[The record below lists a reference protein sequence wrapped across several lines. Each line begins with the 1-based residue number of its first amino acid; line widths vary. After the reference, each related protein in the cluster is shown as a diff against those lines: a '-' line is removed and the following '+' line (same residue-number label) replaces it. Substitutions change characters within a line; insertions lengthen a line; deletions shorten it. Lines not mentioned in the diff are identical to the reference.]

1 MFVSYKHCRMCLNY
15 NQHCNISQFSVNMYN
30 PLGRAVV
37 WPVRLP
43 VNGSAYEVSDAK
55 GRSVDCEV

>member
-1 MFVSYKHCRMCLNY
+1 MCFKC

-43 VNGSAYEVSDAK
+43 VNGSAYEVLDAK